1 MPCHPDQGKW
11 SYIDK
16 NADGGKGLKI
26 VRVCES
32 LLNKYYSRGW
42 NNQTLSIPTRAYEDC
57 GAWSDPDPEL
67 KINDAATGSY
77 EIDTAEPTL
86 VYPHGAFKNAEEFY
100 DGFDQAEIPFMK
112 GFEI

>member
-1 MPCHPDQGKW
+1 M
-11 SYIDK
+11 
-16 NADGGKGLKI
+16 
-26 VRVCES
+26 
-32 LLNKYYSRGW
+32 
-42 NNQTLSIPTRAYEDC
+42 SIPTRAYEDC